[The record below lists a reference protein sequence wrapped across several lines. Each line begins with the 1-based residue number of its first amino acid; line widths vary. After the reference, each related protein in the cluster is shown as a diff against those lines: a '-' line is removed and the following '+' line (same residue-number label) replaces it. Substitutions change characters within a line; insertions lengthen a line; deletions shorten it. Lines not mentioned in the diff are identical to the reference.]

1 MEQSITRRHNYW
13 IILAKLAVD
22 SQSLTMY
29 LIEFKN
35 GCDKLSPRFVALG
48 RQKIALFPKNS
59 SFQAAL
65 ALEPFSIECQKWS
78 EVALVLF
85 YIALWLAQKTRAT
98 LSTSQAKTKSPPFS
112 RSLDSLLVLVWA
124 LVLIGS

>member
-13 IILAKLAVD
+13 IILAKVAVD
-22 SQSLTMY
+22 SLSLTMY
-29 LIEFKN
+29 LIEFKT
-35 GCDKLSPRFVALG
+35 VAISFLHALLLLVG
-48 RQKIALFPKNS
+48 RKIALFPKNS
-59 SFQAAL
+59 GSQAAL

-85 YIALWLAQKTRAT
+85 YIALLLAQKTRAT